1 MVKKYS
7 NSVKIRYPPSE
18 KELMN
23 LLNKHGKKIGQLI
36 PTIEKIILYGS
47 FARKEPRFGSDVD
60 LLFVVRER
68 ITEDFETVY
77 ESLVDLSL
85 EFEWSP
91 LFITEDMLKKQL
103 EESSFFYKRILKEG
117 ITIWPKN

>member
-1 MVKKYS
+1 
-7 NSVKIRYPPSE
+7 
-18 KELMN
+18 MN
-23 LLNKHGKKIGQLI
+23 LLNKYGKEIGQLI
-36 PTIEKIILYGS
+36 PTIERIILYGS

-68 ITEDFETVY
+68 IPEDFEAVY
-77 ESLVDLSL
+77 EYLVDLSL

-91 LFITEDMLKKQL
+91 LFLTEDMLKKQL

-117 ITIWPKN
+117 ITIWTKN